1 MLSELMLGKVLFQ
14 ARGKLHV
21 VNVEEQCRLHL
32 FTALFS
38 SNFISYALTVVL
50 LI

>member
-1 MLSELMLGKVLFQ
+1 MWRNNVEEQCGGTMW
-14 ARGKLHV
+14 RN
-21 VNVEEQCRLHL
+21 NVEEQCRLHL